1 MCDATHLTVWAE
13 PLPEGPIS
21 HGSGVPLWPPCDACP
36 WPFGA
41 VLCFCDQA
49 GCFVLCRQCAEQLAR
64 QTAVATLLAAALRRL
79 TTLI

>member
-13 PLPEGPIS
+13 ALPEGPTVHAS
-21 HGSGVPLWPPCDACP
+21 SVPLCPPCDACP

-41 VLCFCDQA
+41 VLCHSREA

-64 QTAVATLLAAALRRL
+64 QTAVATLLAAALGRP
-79 TTLI
+79 